1 MEVSAV
7 IVARGGSVRVP
18 NKNLLE
24 IKGEPLIARKIRQL
38 QQVEDIDR
46 VIVGSDS
53 ERILEVANKY
63 GAEPILRPEI
73 YCDERVSSANEMIA
87 NMCDLFT
94 TDIVMWTHCTN
105 PLIRPETYSKALQEF
120 KNNEKLGFDSLVSV
134 YEIRE
139 HLWKNDKPLNY
150 NPWGNVHPRAS
161 ELEPLFGQ
169 DGGIFIQ
176 RYLNMKNN
184 SYFFGSNPSLFEVP
198 LDEVFDI
205 NTMLDF
211 DRIKIL
217 IEHLKL

>member
-24 IKGEPLIARKIRQL
+24 IRGEPLIARKIRQL

-53 ERILEVANKY
+53 ESILEVASKY

-87 NMCDLFT
+87 NMCDLFS

-120 KNNEKLGFDSLVSV
+120 KKNEKLAFDSLISV

-139 HLWKNDKPLNY
+139 HLWKNSKPMNY
-150 NPWGNVHPRAS
+150 NPWADVHPRAS

-176 RYLNMKNN
+176 RYSNMKKN
-184 SYFFGSNPSLFEVP
+184 SYFFGSNPYLFKVP
-198 LDEVFDI
+198 VDEVFDI

-217 IEHLKL
+217 IENLNL